1 MSANE
6 MESKIKELREL
17 RRMADEIAAEIE
29 TLQDAIKSEM
39 TARNTDTLTGANWK
53 VTWKAVTSKRFDS
66 AAFKK
71 THGEL
76 YEQYSKETTSK
87 RFLIA

>member
-1 MSANE
+1 MSTNE
-6 MESKIKELREL
+6 IESKIRELREL
-17 RRMADEIAAEIE
+17 RRMADEIATEIE

-39 TARNTDTLTGANWK
+39 TARNTDTLTGTDWK

-76 YEQYSKETTSK
+76 YEQYTKETTSR
-87 RFLIA
+87 RFTLA

>member
-39 TARNTDTLTGANWK
+39 TARNTDTLTGTDWK

-76 YEQYSKETTSK
+76 YEQYTKETTSK

>member
-39 TARNTDTLTGANWK
+39 TARNTDTLTGTDWK
-53 VTWKAVTSKRFDS
+53 VTWKAVTSKHFDS

-76 YEQYSKETTSK
+76 YEQYTKETTSK

>member
-1 MSANE
+1 MSTHE
-6 MESKIKELREL
+6 MDNRIKELREL

-39 TARNTDTLTGANWK
+39 TARNTDTLTGTDWK
-53 VTWKAVTSKRFDS
+53 ITWKAVTSKRFDS

-76 YEQYSKETTSK
+76 YEQYTKETTSK